1 MRKKI
6 DMAGFFKGTLRSF
19 FGFVGITGGNT
30 TEGKNISQD
39 VKVIQMGASAGTA
52 PNYDWSVDLKT
63 QTGIVAGTVLDFSLT
78 GIPGA
83 FSLSAV
89 SSVTPINNWMQIQS
103 PNKVKFLRYVPV
115 GVDFNV
121 SGVFSNPANSNGTA
135 TLIISGDTVTNNNT
149 TTTLY

>member
-83 FSLSAV
+83 FSLPAV

-103 PNKVKFLRYVPV
+103 PNKVKFLRYVHANV
-115 GVDFNV
+115 EFNV
-121 SGVFSNPANSNGTA
+121 SGVFANPANATGTA
-135 TLIISGDTVTNNNT
+135 TLIISGDTVNNT